1 MTITWIHWKLKM
13 AMTLTNWWHSF
24 RFLETKTAYQIA
36 SLFWIYEFIFAVII
50 EFIIYC
56 APPPHRK
63 NIHREISEFICI
75 DYILCMSNV
84 GFVSI
89 QLTLFLHVWMYST
102 FEIVISKKQRCK
114 ENGIKSWSPL
124 FTNVIF
130 VYCCPIMIYVNITS
144 EYFII
149 QREIRLHNR

>member
-1 MTITWIHWKLKM
+1 MTFFSIFGNENCLPNCQFVLNLWVYFCC
-13 AMTLTNWWHSF
+13 N
-24 RFLETKTAYQIA
+24 Y
-36 SLFWIYEFIFAVII
+36 WIYNIL
-50 EFIIYC
+50 C
-56 APPPHRK
+56 PPHRK

-114 ENGIKSWSPL
+114 ENEIKSWSPL

-149 QREIRLHNR
+149 PREIRLHNR